1 MEVTNI
7 KKCSLRVLFF
17 AAIVIL
23 GGVILSVL
31 GYVDAKTAPYIMS
44 IGVAMLFVGIAIQ
57 FRKKD
62 EDVVDERTKKINM
75 AALAYSWRFTF
86 IVIALLILVNE
97 FTTVKLSAEAV
108 LSIIF
113 FFMAASQSVLIW
125 NFNRRGDV
133 E

>member
-1 MEVTNI
+1 
-7 KKCSLRVLFF
+7 
-17 AAIVIL
+17 VIL

-62 EDVVDERTKKINM
+62 EDIVDERTRKIDM

-97 FTTVKLSAEAV
+97 FTTVKLSAEVV

-113 FFMAASQSVLIW
+113 FFMAASQIVLTW

-133 E
+133 

>member
-1 MEVTNI
+1 MEATNI
-7 KKCSLRVLFF
+7 KKRSLRVLFF

-23 GGVILSVL
+23 GGVILSVP

-57 FRKKD
+57 FRK
-62 EDVVDERTKKINM
+62 EDIIDERTKKIDM

-86 IVIALLILVNE
+86 IVIALLMLANE
-97 FTTVKLSAEAV
+97 FTTIKLGTEAV

-113 FFMAASQSVLIW
+113 FFMAASQIVLTW

-133 E
+133 

>member
-1 MEVTNI
+1 MGVTNI
-7 KKCSLRVLFF
+7 KKRSLRILFF
-17 AAIVIL
+17 AAILIL

-57 FRKKD
+57 FRSKD
-62 EDVVDERTKKINM
+62 EDIIDERTKKIDM

-97 FTTVKLSAEAV
+97 FTSIKLGAEVV

-113 FFMAASQSVLIW
+113 FFMAASQSMLIW
-125 NFNRRGDV
+125 HFNRRGDV

>member
-1 MEVTNI
+1 MEVTSI
-7 KKCSLRVLFF
+7 KKRSLRVLFF

-57 FRKKD
+57 FRKD
-62 EDVVDERTKKINM
+62 EGIVDERTKKIDM

-86 IVIALLILVNE
+86 MIIALLILVNE
-97 FTTVKLSAEAV
+97 FTNVKLSAEAV
-108 LSIIF
+108 LGIIF
-113 FFMAASQSVLIW
+113 FFMAASQTVLTW
-125 NFNRRGDV
+125 SFNRRGDV
-133 E
+133 I

>member
-7 KKCSLRVLFF
+7 KKRSLRVLFF

-57 FRKKD
+57 FRKD
-62 EDVVDERTKKINM
+62 EDIVDERTKKIDM

-97 FTTVKLSAEAV
+97 FTTVKLGAEAV
-108 LSIIF
+108 LGIIF

-125 NFNRRGDV
+125 NFKRRGDV

>member
-1 MEVTNI
+1 MGVTNI
-7 KKCSLRVLFF
+7 KRRSLRVLFF
-17 AAIVIL
+17 SAIVVL

-57 FRKKD
+57 FRNKD
-62 EDVVDERTKKINM
+62 EGIVDERTKKIDM

-86 IVIALLILVNE
+86 IVIALLMLVNE
-97 FTTVKLSAEAV
+97 FTTFKLSAEAV
-108 LSIIF
+108 LGIIF
-113 FFMAASQSVLIW
+113 FFMAASQIVLTW

-133 E
+133 

>member
-7 KKCSLRVLFF
+7 KKRSLRVLFF

-44 IGVAMLFVGIAIQ
+44 IGVAILLVGIAIQ

-62 EDVVDERTKKINM
+62 IADERTKKIDM

-97 FTTVKLSAEAV
+97 FTTIKFSAEVV

-113 FFMAASQSVLIW
+113 FIMAASQSVLTW
-125 NFNRRGDV
+125 SFNRRGDV
-133 E
+133 I

>member
-1 MEVTNI
+1 MGVTKI
-7 KKCSLRVLFF
+7 KKRSLRVLFF

-23 GGVILSVL
+23 GGVILSAL

-57 FRKKD
+57 SRK
-62 EDVVDERTKKINM
+62 EDIVDERTKKIDM

-97 FTTVKLSAEAV
+97 FTNLKLSAEAV

-133 E
+133 

>member
-1 MEVTNI
+1 MEVTSI
-7 KKCSLRVLFF
+7 KKRSLRVLFF

-57 FRKKD
+57 FRKD
-62 EDVVDERTKKINM
+62 EGIVDERTKKIDM

-97 FTTVKLSAEAV
+97 FTTIKFSAEVV

-113 FFMAASQSVLIW
+113 FIMAASQSVLTW
-125 NFNRRGDV
+125 SFNRRGDV
-133 E
+133 

>member
-1 MEVTNI
+1 MEFANI
-7 KKCSLRVLFF
+7 KKRSLRVLFF
-17 AAIVIL
+17 AAVVIL

-57 FRKKD
+57 FRK
-62 EDVVDERTKKINM
+62 EDIVDERTKKIDM

-97 FTTVKLSAEAV
+97 FTAVKLSAEVV

-125 NFNRRGDV
+125 SFNRRGDV
-133 E
+133 